1 MSRHASTSL
10 ASFIRSAELGSFAA
24 AGKSMGISSA
34 AVGQNIKRMEDAY
47 GVKLFNR
54 TTRKMS
60 LTPEGAL
67 LFQRA
72 RGPLKELDEIDAL
85 FDESRG
91 VVSGV
96 LRITSPKRFAVQTL
110 VPLIGEFREL
120 HPEIEID
127 LDAADSV
134 RDFVDDPVDIAFR
147 IGEPGDSTM
156 IARPISEL
164 PVYTMAA
171 PAYLDERG
179 TPTHPQD
186 LDDHEC
192 IRYRF
197 PGSGEVW
204 NWAFDIDGEIKRF
217 NPATRIMVNDPEVM
231 CEAGLTGLGLIQL
244 DGYYAREHVEAGTL
258 VPVMVPFTASMF
270 SLFLCYPS
278 RENLPLRVRSFIDF
292 AMQRMPRDCF
302 AMRDMFTDLP
312 DRR

>member
-24 AGKSMGISSA
+24 AGKALGISPA
-34 AVGQNIKRMEDAY
+34 AVGQNVKRMEDAY

-96 LRITSPKRFAVQTL
+96 LRITAPKRFAVRTL
-110 VPLIGEFREL
+110 VPLIAEFRDL

-164 PVYTMAA
+164 PVYTMAS
-171 PAYLDERG
+171 PAYLEKYG

-186 LDDHEC
+186 LDSHEC

-197 PGSGEVW
+197 PGSGAMW
-204 NWAFDIDGEIKRF
+204 NWAFDIEGEIKRF
-217 NPATRIMVNDPEVM
+217 NPATRLIFNDPEVL
-231 CEAGLTGLGLIQL
+231 CEAGLAGIGLIQL
-244 DGYYAREHVEAGTL
+244 DGYYAREHVASGDL
-258 VPVMVPFTASMF
+258 VPIMIPFTANLF
-270 SLFLCYPS
+270 SLYLCYPS
-278 RENLPLRVRSFIDF
+278 RENIPLRIRRFIDF
-292 AMQRMPRDCF
+292 SLDRMPRDCF
-302 AMRDMFTDLP
+302 AMRDLVEDLIVTG
-312 DRR
+312 